1 MALSSTQ
8 RRINRVT
15 NVNNLNR
22 SYARQGGSRRQT
34 AIDAAY
40 AFAESGRAARNIA
53 RRKSLGG
60 NGG

>member
-8 RRINRVT
+8 RRVNRVT

-34 AIDAAY
+34 ALDAAAY
-40 AFAESGRAARNIA
+40 FAPDARAARNIG

-60 NGG
+60 QGG